1 MLNGQLIKHTIDII
15 YYTVHYVNE
24 KRNFKCVFGHISNRI
39 KKEL

>member
-15 YYTVHYVNE
+15 YYTAHYVNG

>member
-15 YYTVHYVNE
+15 YHTVHYVNE
-24 KRNFKCVFGHISNRI
+24 KRNFKGVFGHISNRI